1 VDAIDSHHF
10 KLFFNGESPAQA
22 IVQQSVQQQWELFE
36 LIPDQRSLEDLFIE
50 LTQDENSG
58 GASVDAEEAGV

>member
-1 VDAIDSHHF
+1 VDVIDRHHF
-10 KLFFNGESPAQA
+10 KLFFDSESPAQA

-50 LTQDENSG
+50 LTQDERSDET
-58 GASVDAEEAGV
+58 AVDAEEAGV